1 MTIVMRTREDPL
13 LEVVAE
19 AEKEEVLAEP
29 QKAMEIEIV
38 KSRGLTRKENS
49 TLTKAISEV
58 EEVEEVVETTEVMTG
73 KMELA
78 ELIEVAEK
86 VDMEKVVKELKNI
99 SPLNKEAMTK
109 LKTSKNLK
117 KSKKLKLQFRS
128 NMKLLVNRLTTLPKI
143 EP

>member
-78 ELIEVAEK
+78 ELIEAAEK